1 MRSPQ
6 FLPRLRPCLRP
17 LLLALPLA
25 GALVCAHAGDTPL
38 PTDPRKRLEALQ
50 NALVKAAM
58 DGQTRVHTAAW
69 VDNNG
74 KLHENVRI
82 NSDMKVRGVRVL
94 NYLQVEDGPSA
105 AIIAEGKG
113 VMPSEEVCR
122 ANLQRYRREATFDA
136 SLHIPVSGADRHDW
150 AMLLKQARGKL
161 FARAT
166 AARKW
171 SLSPLTMLPANAYDR
186 QLTGAKPDIAPYHM
200 QLELLPPGALGIEP
214 IRPPVN
220 KPVMQKVAA
229 AAREL
234 FNDDAPR
241 KAPVPFVMR
250 LSVTE
255 RSNQRLLWQETVPL
269 FFPAAELSL
278 TSQPLPPG
286 LLSELDRV
294 LERWQDKMDADFGCR
309 PQHFNVLPES
319 AVNGWMI
326 NGGLTAGLAIGDQL
340 LLMNREHL
348 PARILEPDSAQHLA
362 LVEVVSVE
370 PGKALIRKLA
380 GPRDIA
386 RSGDWVATPF

>member
-1 MRSPQ
+1 MRPTR
-6 FLPRLRPCLRP
+6 LMPRLLP

-25 GALVCAHAGDTPL
+25 GALLSAHAGDTPL

-50 NALVKAAM
+50 NALVRAAM

-69 VDNNG
+69 VDSNG

-113 VMPSEEVCR
+113 VMPGEEVCK
-122 ANLQRYRREATFDA
+122 ANLQRYRREATFDVQLKIA
-136 SLHIPVSGADRHDW
+136 ASGADQYDW
-150 AMLLKQARGKL
+150 ARLLNQAKSKL
-161 FARAT
+161 FAQAI
-166 AARKW
+166 AGRKW
-171 SLSPLTMLPANAYDR
+171 SLTPRTEMPANAYDR
-186 QLTGAKPDIAPYHM
+186 HLLGTKADIAPYHM
-200 QLELLPPGALGIEP
+200 QLELLPAGALGIEP
-214 IRPPVN
+214 IRPRTE

-229 AAREL
+229 AARDFFSDE
-234 FNDDAPR
+234 APR

-255 RSNQRLLWQETVPL
+255 RSSGRMLWQDAVPL
-269 FFPAAELSL
+269 FFPSAELSIS
-278 TSQPLPPG
+278 SQPLPPG

-294 LERWQDKMDADFGCR
+294 LGRWNEQMDTDFGCR
-309 PQHFNVLPES
+309 PQHFNVMPES
-319 AVNGWMI
+319 VANGWVI
-326 NGGLTAGLAIGDQL
+326 NGGLVAGLAIGDQF

-370 PGKALIRKLA
+370 AGKAVIRKLA

>member
-1 MRSPQ
+1 MRSPR
-6 FLPRLRPCLRP
+6 FLPRLLPV
-17 LLLALPLA
+17 LLALPLA
-25 GALVCAHAGDTPL
+25 GALVSAHAGDAPL

-94 NYLQVEDGPSA
+94 NYLQAEDGPSA

-113 VMPSEEVCR
+113 VMPGEEVCK

-136 SLHIPVSGADRHDW
+136 QLKISTSGADRYDW
-150 AMLLKQARGKL
+150 TMLLNQARSKL
-161 FARAT
+161 FTRAT
-166 AARKW
+166 AGRKW
-171 SLSPLTMLPANAYDR
+171 SLSPVTSMPANAYDR
-186 QLTGAKPDIAPYHM
+186 HLLGTKPDIAPYHM
-200 QLELLPPGALGIEP
+200 QLELLPAGALGIEP
-214 IRPPVN
+214 VRPPSN

-229 AAREL
+229 AARDFLSDE
-234 FNDDAPR
+234 APR

-250 LSVTE
+250 LSVAE
-255 RSNQRLLWQETVPL
+255 RSNGRVLWQSAVPL
-269 FFPAAELSL
+269 FFPASELSIS
-278 TSQPLPPG
+278 SQPLPPG

-294 LERWQDKMDADFGCR
+294 LDAWQDKMDTDFGCR
-309 PQHFNVLPES
+309 PQHFNVMPES
-319 AVNGWMI
+319 VANGWVI
-326 NGGLTAGLAIGDQL
+326 NGGLAAGLAIGDQF

-370 PGKALIRKLA
+370 AGKAVIRKLA

>member
-1 MRSPQ
+1 MRPTR
-6 FLPRLRPCLRP
+6 FMPRCLA

-25 GALVCAHAGDTPL
+25 GALVPAYAGDTSL

-94 NYLQVEDGPSA
+94 NYLQLEDGPSA

-113 VMPSEEVCR
+113 VMPSEEVCK

-136 SLHIPVSGADRHDW
+136 QLRIPTSGADRYDW
-150 AMLLKQARGKL
+150 TRLLNQAKSRL

-166 AARKW
+166 AGRKW
-171 SLSPLTMLPANAYDR
+171 SLASPATVPATAYER
-186 QLTGAKPDIAPYHM
+186 ELVGARPDIAPYHL

-214 IRPPVN
+214 VRPRSD

-229 AAREL
+229 AARDL
-234 FNDDAPR
+234 ISDDAPR
-241 KAPVPFVMR
+241 KAPVAFVMR
-250 LSVTE
+250 LSVAE
-255 RSNQRLLWQETVPL
+255 RSSGRLLWQDAVPL
-269 FFPAAELSL
+269 FFPAVDLSIS
-278 TSQPLPPG
+278 SQPLPPG
-286 LLSELDRV
+286 LLAELDRV
-294 LERWQDKMDADFGCR
+294 LDRWQDRMDNDFGCR
-309 PQHFNVLPES
+309 PQHFNVMPES
-319 AVNGWMI
+319 VANGWVI
-326 NGGLTAGLAIGDQL
+326 NGGLVAGLAIGDQL

-370 PGKALIRKLA
+370 AGKAVIRTLA
-380 GPRDIA
+380 GPKDIA

>member
-1 MRSPQ
+1 MRSPR
-6 FLPRLRPCLRP
+6 FLP

-25 GALVCAHAGDTPL
+25 GALVSAYAGDTPL

-58 DGQTRVHTAAW
+58 DGQTRVHSAAW

-94 NYLQVEDGPSA
+94 NYLQAEDGPSA
-105 AIIAEGKG
+105 AIIAEGRG
-113 VMPSEEVCR
+113 VMPSEEVCK
-122 ANLQRYRREATFDA
+122 ANLQRYRRESTFGAQLKIAT
-136 SLHIPVSGADRHDW
+136 SGADQYDW
-150 AMLLKQARGKL
+150 TMLLDQTKTKL

-166 AARKW
+166 SGRKW
-171 SLSPLTMLPANAYDR
+171 SLAPVATVPANAYDR
-186 QLTGAKPDIAPYHM
+186 MLTGAKQDIAPYHM

-214 IRPPVN
+214 VRPAAPA
-220 KPVMQKVAA
+220 KPVMLKVAA
-229 AAREL
+229 AARDF

-241 KAPVPFVMR
+241 RAPVPFVMR
-250 LSVTE
+250 LSVVE
-255 RSNQRLLWQETVPL
+255 RSSGRMLWQDAVPL
-269 FFPAAELSL
+269 FFPATEIST

-286 LLSELDRV
+286 LLSELERV
-294 LERWQDKMDADFGCR
+294 LERWQDKMDGEFGCR
-309 PQHFNVLPES
+309 PQHFNVMPES
-319 AVNGWMI
+319 AQNGWMI

-362 LVEVVSVE
+362 LVEVVSIE
-370 PGKALIRKLA
+370 AGKALVRKLA
-380 GPRDIA
+380 GPKDIA

>member
-1 MRSPQ
+1 MRPTR
-6 FLPRLRPCLRP
+6 LIPRLLP
-17 LLLALPLA
+17 LLAALPLA
-25 GALVCAHAGDTPL
+25 GALLSAHAGDTPL

-50 NALVKAAM
+50 NALVRAAM

-69 VDNNG
+69 VDSNG

-113 VMPSEEVCR
+113 VMPSEEVCK
-122 ANLQRYRREATFDA
+122 ANLQRYRREATFDVQLRIA
-136 SLHIPVSGADRHDW
+136 TSGADRYDW
-150 AMLLKQARGKL
+150 TRLLQQAKSKL
-161 FARAT
+161 FAQAT
-166 AARKW
+166 AGRKW
-171 SLSPLTMLPANAYDR
+171 SLTPRTEMPTNAYDR
-186 QLTGAKPDIAPYHM
+186 HLLGAKPDISPYHM
-200 QLELLPPGALGIEP
+200 QLELLPAGALGIEP
-214 IRPPVN
+214 VRPRMD

-229 AAREL
+229 AARDL
-234 FNDDAPR
+234 FNDEAPR

-255 RSNQRLLWQETVPL
+255 RSSGRMLWQDVVPL
-269 FFPAAELSL
+269 FFPEAELSIS
-278 TSQPLPPG
+278 SQPLPPG

-294 LERWQDKMDADFGCR
+294 LERWNDKMDTDFGCR
-309 PQHFNVLPES
+309 PQHFNVMPES
-319 AVNGWMI
+319 VVNGWVI
-326 NGGLTAGLAIGDQL
+326 NGGLVAGLAIGDQL

-370 PGKALIRKLA
+370 AGKAVIRKLA

>member
-1 MRSPQ
+1 MRSPR
-6 FLPRLRPCLRP
+6 FMLRLLPML
-17 LLLALPLA
+17 LA
-25 GALVCAHAGDTPL
+25 GAVVSAHAGDTPL

-58 DGQTRVHTAAW
+58 DGQTRVQTAAW
-69 VDNNG
+69 VDSSG

-94 NYLQVEDGPSA
+94 NYLQAEDGPSA
-105 AIIAEGKG
+105 AIIAQGKG
-113 VMPSEEVCR
+113 VMPSEEICKS
-122 ANLQRYRREATFDA
+122 NLQRYRREATFEA
-136 SLHIPVSGADRHDW
+136 SLKIATSGADRYDW
-150 AMLLKQARGKL
+150 TRLLTQAKNKL
-161 FARAT
+161 FARTT
-166 AARKW
+166 AASKW
-171 SLSPLTMLPANAYDR
+171 SLTAPGYMPANAYER
-186 QLTGAKPDIAPYHM
+186 ELLGTKPDISPYHM

-214 IRPPVN
+214 IRPRTD
-220 KPVMQKVAA
+220 KPAMQKVAA

-255 RSNQRLLWQETVPL
+255 RTSGRLLWHDAVPL
-269 FFPAAELSL
+269 FFPAAELSIS
-278 TSQPLPPG
+278 SQPLPPG

-294 LERWQDKMDADFGCR
+294 LDRWQEKMDTELGCR
-309 PQHFNVLPES
+309 PQQFNVMPES
-319 AVNGWMI
+319 VANGWVI
-326 NGGLTAGLAIGDQL
+326 NGGLNAGLAIGDQF

-362 LVEVVSVE
+362 LVEVVSIE
-370 PGKALIRKLA
+370 AGKAVIRKLA